1 MVSCEFCEISKNTF
15 FTEHLW
21 TTDSHRMDLQDLSA
35 KKGFFDILKLRLDF
49 LHFQRAK
56 EFFLMAKDNLVKFGA
71 DLQRRSGFSASKR
84 MFNILLSDWFLKKC
98 PFRILFSLLGTFQ
111 CFYLRYTVQKMK
123 FSIMDSS
130 LNVTKSR
137 YT

>member
-1 MVSCEFCEISKNTF
+1 MFSCEFCEISKNTF
-15 FTEHLW
+15 
-21 TTDSHRMDLQDLSA
+21 LQSISGRL
-35 KKGFFDILKLRLDF
+35 ILNVWIYRIYQ
-49 LHFQRAK
+49 QRAK

-71 DLQRRSGFSASKR
+71 DLQRCSRFSASKR